1 MQGEELDLSAIVKDV
16 QMRKSISVRKF
27 WDTLFSFVALG
38 FLILGL
44 FVLLLLVFQLF
55 VDGREKL
62 ASLGFYFSFPAPS
75 AEEAGILS
83 AWVGSIFV
91 IMVTVLFSIPI
102 GVAAGIYLEE
112 YAKTSSSQFVR
123 FLTDFIEI
131 NITNL
136 AGVPSIVYGLLGL
149 EIFKETLKLGNSVL
163 TAGMTLGILV
173 LPVIVV
179 TTREALK
186 SVPSALKEGSI
197 AIGASKWQTIWD
209 LILPASI
216 GSILTGVIV
225 SVSRAIGETAP
236 LITVGALTFIAFL
249 PPLPFSPRLE
259 VNVDT
264 GEAFQV
270 GNYGPFDWLFSG
282 YTVMPIQM
290 FDWVGRPSPDF
301 RVNAAAAGVVL
312 VLMTL
317 ALNSAAIF
325 LRIYFRKRIKW

>member
-16 QMRKSISVRKF
+16 QMRKSISIRKF
-27 WDTLFSFVALG
+27 WDVLFSFVALS

-44 FVLLLLVFQLF
+44 AILLLLIFQLF
-55 VDGREKL
+55 VDGRGL
-62 ASLGFYFSFPAPS
+62 LFSWSFYTSFPAPN
-75 AEEAGILS
+75 AAEAGILS
-83 AWVGSIFV
+83 AFVGSLFV
-91 IMVTVLFSIPI
+91 ICVTVLFAIPI
-102 GVAAGIYLEE
+102 GVAAGVYLEE
-112 YAKTSSSQFVR
+112 YAKSSSSPAVR
-123 FLTDFIEI
+123 ILTDFIEI

-149 EIFKETLKLGNSVL
+149 EIFKETFKLGNSVL

-186 SVPSALKEGSI
+186 SVPSTLKEGSI

-249 PPLPFSPRLE
+249 PPLPFSDRFAP
-259 VNVDT
+259 DPQT
-264 GEAFQV
+264 GELVRAGQ
-270 GNYGPFDWLFSG
+270 YGLFDWLFSG

-290 FDWVGRPSPDF
+290 FDWVGRPNPEF

-312 VLMTL
+312 VLLTL
-317 ALNSAAIF
+317 VLNSAAIF
-325 LRIYFRKRIKW
+325 LRIYFRRRIKW